1 MISIQVKEM
10 DRRQQIIEVSQQFF
24 ATFGYHKTKVSDIVR
39 EVGIA
44 QGTFYWHFKS
54 KEAIALEI
62 IHQGQTDLLQ
72 LISQGY
78 RKSPGTVQDA
88 VKSSEKLFEDLFT
101 FSIGNRYVMEMIFK
115 GIESEESV
123 QRAIMETRLKVEEAF
138 KNNIKRA
145 MDLNI
150 LPNQDP
156 SLQSALLISLFEG
169 ILSRWLFGPE
179 MSDSNLKKKIPKEL
193 AQEIVRFEF
202 FGLLGI

>member
-1 MISIQVKEM
+1 M
-10 DRRQQIIEVSQQFF
+10 DRRQQILEVSQQFF

-62 IHQGQTDLLQ
+62 IQQGQTDLLQ

-78 RKSPGTVQDA
+78 RTSAGTVQDA
-88 VKSSEKLFEDLFT
+88 VKSSEKLFTDLFN
-101 FSIGNRYVMEMIFK
+101 FSSQNRYVMEMIFK

-123 QRAIMETRLKVEEAF
+123 QLAIMETRLKVEEAF
-138 KNNIKRA
+138 KDNIERA

-150 LPNQDP
+150 LPKQDP
-156 SLQSALLISLFEG
+156 SLQSALLMSLFEG
-169 ILSRWLFGPE
+169 ILSRWLFGPQS
-179 MSDSNLKKKIPKEL
+179 SDYNLKNKQPHEL